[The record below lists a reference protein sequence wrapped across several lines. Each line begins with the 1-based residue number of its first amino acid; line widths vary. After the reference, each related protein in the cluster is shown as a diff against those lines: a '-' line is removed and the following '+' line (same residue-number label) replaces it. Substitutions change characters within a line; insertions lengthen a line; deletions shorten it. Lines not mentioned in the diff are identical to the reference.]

1 MFFESSGMYR
11 GEDIVNLARH
21 LGGGRMDA
29 VWGSRRLSVND
40 IRQAYR
46 LVYRHKSLKATVSYI
61 GSHLLSLSYLV
72 LYGRYISDTLSG
84 ARVIR
89 SSFLRED
96 DLFLHLRDFN
106 QIVLSILLRQRAEIF
121 ETPVYYFP
129 ISPEKVRRTTVLDGV
144 RSLLTILKGRWR
156 RLPPPATPPSS
167 RATPAPATPAFGT
180 EAASLPK

>member
-1 MFFESSGMYR
+1 
-11 GEDIVNLARH
+11 
-21 LGGGRMDA
+21 MDA

-40 IRQAYR
+40 IRESYR
-46 LVYRHKSLKATVSYI
+46 LVYRHKRIKAFVSYL

-89 SSFLRED
+89 SSFLRER

-106 QIVLSILLRQRAEIF
+106 QIVLGNLLRQRAEIF

-129 ISPEKVRRTTVLDGV
+129 ISPEKVRRTTVVDGV
-144 RSLLTILKGRWR
+144 RSLWTILKGRWR
-156 RLPPPATPPSS
+156 RIPPPAPASPARTTPVP
-167 RATPAPATPAFGT
+167 PPAFST
-180 EAASLPK
+180 EAAQLPK